1 MLTIE
6 YTVQLLKA
14 YVEGRIHPDT
24 HIELRQLFEQ
34 HPELFVQVDRLTDPT
49 HLEAVLLDYKQLYAP
64 AYRKQEQRVLDR
76 IFTQINEEQVVRY
89 KKRKRLFVRY
99 AAAAS
104 VVFVLGVG
112 LWKFTYKPTYTEAQV
127 LEKAQDFIPG
137 GNRATLTTSDGTRL
151 DLNEERL
158 GIVMGGDIKY
168 DDGSVLLADAES
180 KATFLTLSTPKGGQ
194 YQVVLSDG
202 TKVWLNAAS
211 SLRYPKVFGTQ
222 QRMVFV
228 EGEAYFE
235 VAKNKQKPF
244 VVQTD
249 KEKVEVLGTHFNVN
263 SYTEEKESKVSLIEG
278 RVKVSVDGMRE
289 TLLDPG
295 HQSVV
300 SGQRIRVQEFN
311 VEESMAWKNGE
322 FMFNNENLGTALRQV
337 ERWYDV
343 DIQVDP
349 QLAQINLWGTVS
361 RMETFDK
368 VLKVIK
374 MTDDNIKIKLDGR
387 RVRLMK

>member
-1 MLTIE
+1 M
-6 YTVQLLKA
+6 
-14 YVEGRIHPDT
+14 
-24 HIELRQLFEQ
+24 
-34 HPELFVQVDRLTDPT
+34 
-49 HLEAVLLDYKQLYAP
+49 
-64 AYRKQEQRVLDR
+64 
-76 IFTQINEEQVVRY
+76 
-89 KKRKRLFVRY
+89 
-99 AAAAS
+99 
-104 VVFVLGVG
+104 
-112 LWKFTYKPTYTEAQV
+112 
-127 LEKAQDFIPG
+127 
-137 GNRATLTTSDGTRL
+137 
-151 DLNEERL
+151 
-158 GIVMGGDIKY
+158 
-168 DDGSVLLADAES
+168 
-180 KATFLTLSTPKGGQ
+180 
-194 YQVVLSDG
+194 
-202 TKVWLNAAS
+202 
-211 SLRYPKVFGTQ
+211 
-222 QRMVFV
+222 
-228 EGEAYFE
+228 
-235 VAKNKQKPF
+235 
-244 VVQTD
+244 VQTD